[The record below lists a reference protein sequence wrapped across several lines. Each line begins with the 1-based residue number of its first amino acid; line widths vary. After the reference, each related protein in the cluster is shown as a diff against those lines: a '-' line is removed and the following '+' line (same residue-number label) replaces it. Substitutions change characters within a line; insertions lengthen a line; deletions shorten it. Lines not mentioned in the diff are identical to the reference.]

1 MKRADL
7 EANVVQIT
15 QRPHAEGHGLVLS
28 VDTMTDVLRGQL
40 ADMTTP
46 LLDSWSETKRAP
58 DVDLLLHANARD
70 DG

>member
-1 MKRADL
+1 
-7 EANVVQIT
+7 
-15 QRPHAEGHGLVLS
+15 
-28 VDTMTDVLRGQL
+28 MTDELRGQL